1 MPVTLNK
8 MTMSKRTTFH
18 GSLRYTHCEIPTKG
32 QKVHT
37 PGDGWDAELELEVTQ
52 NELQSAD
59 DLTSDS

>member
-1 MPVTLNK
+1 